1 MSLSPNLTIKELFL
15 QACTKGNLEL
25 ARVLLAN
32 GAAVNWVD
40 DLGSGLHKAA
50 RSGHGE
56 LLDLLLAQP
65 GVEVNIKNG
74 TNRTP
79 LMLACLRG
87 KENLVKKL
95 RQVEGIQVSTSTA
108 RKFLGTRLF
117 ITLCRVGDLTGLEPQ
132 GCGRTDASPC
142 GSLLWQS

>member
-65 GVEVNIKNG
+65 GVEVNI
-74 TNRTP
+74 R
-79 LMLACLRG
+79 
-87 KENLVKKL
+87 
-95 RQVEGIQVSTSTA
+95 VST
-108 RKFLGTRLF
+108 F
-117 ITLCRVGDLTGLEPQ
+117 
-132 GCGRTDASPC
+132 
-142 GSLLWQS
+142 